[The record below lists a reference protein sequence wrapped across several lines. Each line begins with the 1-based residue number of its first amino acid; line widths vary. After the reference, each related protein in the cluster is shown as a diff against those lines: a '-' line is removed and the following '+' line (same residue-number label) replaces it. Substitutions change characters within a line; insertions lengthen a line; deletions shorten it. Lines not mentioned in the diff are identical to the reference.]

1 MSGPHLDVSGRDITG
16 GIPWS
21 IEDIPYRSIVRDQVS
36 GLYRPDESTKEF
48 AIRLRG
54 ELGVGVEGHPN

>member
-1 MSGPHLDVSGRDITG
+1 MI
-16 GIPWS
+16 
-21 IEDIPYRSIVRDQVS
+21 RDQIS

-54 ELGVGVEGHPN
+54 ELGVGDRGHPN